1 MTTFPIAKEIP
12 VTLLLFHYAFSP
24 CRLPRRA
31 LSPSFSVLQCLRY
44 AVEDTVTKALV
55 RRRNFVT
62 AWIQANRGSHRESDF
77 HVAAEH
83 GHKVEAAWNDRVA
96 KW

>member
-1 MTTFPIAKEIP
+1 
-12 VTLLLFHYAFSP
+12 
-24 CRLPRRA
+24 
-31 LSPSFSVLQCLRY
+31 VLQCLRY
-44 AVEDTVTKALV
+44 AAEDTVTKALV

-62 AWIQANRGSHRESDF
+62 AWIQANRGSHQRESYF

-83 GHKVEAAWNDRVA
+83 GRKAEAAWNDRVA